1 MILEDDIMAVYEIY
15 AKVLKE
21 EFFSSVEDRH
31 EPVQIN
37 LGPNVG
43 DITTG
48 CKPAGRGRVNPI
60 TVHYI

>member
-37 LGPNVG
+37 LGLMLGILLLGVNQPG
-43 DITTG
+43 E
-48 CKPAGRGRVNPI
+48 AGLSP
-60 TVHYI
+60 